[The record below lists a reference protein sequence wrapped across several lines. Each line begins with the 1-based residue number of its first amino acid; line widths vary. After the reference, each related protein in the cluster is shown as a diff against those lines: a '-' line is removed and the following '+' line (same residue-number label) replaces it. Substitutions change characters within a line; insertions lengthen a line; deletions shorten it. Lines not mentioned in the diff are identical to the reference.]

1 MLLVSTRHGAFSS
14 AGRRKVLAV
23 RGAARNRLWTAG
35 WRYRMLSR
43 MAQGSRNNPE
53 APVSIPDTGGLGRA
67 RSVLRALW
75 RLAVCCLTV
84 FLILSLLLVM
94 LYRQVPPPATPLM
107 LLRFAEGYGI
117 RKSWRPLD
125 EISPALIRAV
135 MAGEDQRFCLHHGFD
150 WNAIEMAWE
159 QYQSG
164 SGEVLGASTISMQTA
179 KNVFLWP
186 ARDWL
191 RKAFE
196 AYFTALIELA
206 WSKKR
211 IIEVYLNVVEWA
223 PGIYGA
229 EAAAEHYFH
238 KPAARLA
245 PVEAARLA
253 AVLPDPLDWSASRPD
268 ADVLA
273 RSAFVQRQMPRLP
286 VRLPL
291 PCGKR
296 P

>member
-1 MLLVSTRHGAFSS
+1 
-14 AGRRKVLAV
+14 
-23 RGAARNRLWTAG
+23 
-35 WRYRMLSR
+35 
-43 MAQGSRNNPE
+43 
-53 APVSIPDTGGLGRA
+53 
-67 RSVLRALW
+67 
-75 RLAVCCLTV
+75 
-84 FLILSLLLVM
+84 
-94 LYRQVPPPATPLM
+94 M
-107 LLRFAEGYGI
+107 LLRFAEGHGI

-135 MAGEDQRFCLHHGFD
+135 MASEDQRFCLHRGFD

-164 SGEVLGASTISMQTA
+164 DGELLGASTISMQTA

-206 WSKKR
+206 WSKQR
-211 IIEVYLNVVEWA
+211 IIEIYLNIVEWA

-238 KPAARLA
+238 KPAAWLG

-253 AVLPDPLDWSASRPD
+253 AVLPDPLDWSASHPD
-268 ADVLA
+268 PDVLA
-273 RSAFVQRQMPRLP
+273 RSAFILRQMPRLP

-291 PCGKR
+291 PCGDR
-296 P
+296 L

>member
-1 MLLVSTRHGAFSS
+1 MDQH
-14 AGRRKVLAV
+14 
-23 RGAARNRLWTAG
+23 
-35 WRYRMLSR
+35 
-43 MAQGSRNNPE
+43 SRNDRKPT
-53 APVSIPDTGGLGRA
+53 ASISETGGPGRL
-67 RSVLRALW
+67 RSVLRAVW
-75 RLAVCCLTV
+75 RLGACCLTGL
-84 FLILSLLLVM
+84 LILSLLLVM

-125 EISPALIRAV
+125 EISPALVRAV
-135 MAGEDQRFCLHHGFD
+135 MASEDQRFCLHRGFD
-150 WNAIEMAWE
+150 WDAIEAAWE

-164 SGEVLGASTISMQTA
+164 SADLLGASTISMQTA

-211 IIEVYLNVVEWA
+211 IIEIYLNVIEWA

-238 KPAARLA
+238 KPAARLG

-268 ADVLA
+268 PDVLA
-273 RSAFVQRQMPRLP
+273 RSAFILRQMPKLP

-291 PCGKR
+291 PCGDR
-296 P
+296 L